1 MAVAAGVACTV
12 ITGTALAACS
22 GNSGSSSVAPYRPG
36 YSALHSAALGAP
48 TPAGS
53 AKGAAA
59 RSGAGASLVTA
70 GSAGV
75 SVTVATELIIRTGAV
90 TLQVPH
96 KSVVNVFDSATRDAA
111 LLEGYVASSTTT
123 GAGDAAGASLTLR
136 VPSNSFATLV
146 GEIDKLGKV
155 ESQQIGGRDVTG
167 QSVDLN
173 ARITNLQSEETALR
187 TLITQSG
194 SIPNL
199 LQVQDQLF
207 GVEGEIEQLTA
218 QENSLLDHASFA
230 TLVVDL
236 TPKAAP
242 IAAPPPKQG
251 SIVRAWHLAGHNTVV
266 ALRAV
271 AIAAGWA
278 FPIVIVAAAAGAL
291 WLWRRRR
298 SRSAPP
304 APLSA

>member
-1 MAVAAGVACTV
+1 
-12 ITGTALAACS
+12 
-22 GNSGSSSVAPYRPG
+22 
-36 YSALHSAALGAP
+36 
-48 TPAGS
+48 
-53 AKGAAA
+53 
-59 RSGAGASLVTA
+59 
-70 GSAGV
+70 
-75 SVTVATELIIRTGAV
+75 
-90 TLQVPH
+90 VPH
-96 KSVVNVFDSATRDAA
+96 QSVVNVFDSATRDAT
-111 LLEGYVASSTTT
+111 LLGGYVASSTTT

-136 VPSNSFATLV
+136 VPSTSFTTLV

-155 ESQQIGGRDVTG
+155 ESQQIGGHDVTG
-167 QSVDLN
+167 ESIDIN
-173 ARITNLQSEETALR
+173 ARIANLESEETALR
-187 TLITQSG
+187 TLIGQSG

-230 TLVVDL
+230 TLSVDL

-242 IAAPPPKQG
+242 VAAPHHKQG
-251 SIVRAWHLAGHNTVV
+251 AIARVWHLAGHNTVL
-266 ALRAV
+266 ALRTL

-278 FPIVIVAAAAGAL
+278 FPIVIIAAVVGAL